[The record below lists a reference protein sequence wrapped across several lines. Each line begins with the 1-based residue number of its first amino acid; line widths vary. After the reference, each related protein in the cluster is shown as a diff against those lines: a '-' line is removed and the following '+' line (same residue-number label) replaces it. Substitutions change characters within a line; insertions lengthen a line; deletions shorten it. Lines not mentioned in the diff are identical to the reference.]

1 MKWYNVP
8 EVKLEV
14 AEIKKSSTFLLLLFI
29 SLILSGCWSKKE
41 LNELAIVVAAGVDKI
56 DDEYE
61 VSVQVVAPGEIS
73 SNKPSSGRS
82 PVVTY
87 HAKGKSVFEAI
98 RRLTT
103 VTPRKAYF
111 AHLQVV
117 VIGEKLATEGIDQ
130 TVDLLARDPETRN
143 DFDVIVSYQS
153 SAKEVLNV
161 LTPIEKI
168 PANKMI
174 NSLGGTEKAWGS
186 TVSVNIEDLVTILGD
201 KEKSAVLSVIEIQG
215 DTQLGMD
222 KVNVE
227 RIKTPTLLKYAGLAI
242 FKQDKLIGLLT
253 EEESRS
259 FNFLNDNIKSTVEVI
274 SCPKEGKLTT
284 EITKSTTKIKGKF
297 KNNTPKINVQID
309 IDQNVGEVECAID
322 LTENKSIAYINKKTA
337 ELIKVQIEEALMTIQ
352 KNYQAD
358 IVGFGE
364 VLYREDYKAWKN
376 IKDDWSSI
384 FPELEIK
391 VEVNVNTSGLGTMTN
406 LKLKE

>member
-1 MKWYNVP
+1 MT
-8 EVKLEV
+8 
-14 AEIKKSSTFLLLLFI
+14 EIKKSLTILLLLLI
-29 SLILSGCWSKKE
+29 SLLLSSCWSKKE
-41 LNELAIVVAAGVDKI
+41 LNELAIVMAAGVDKV

-98 RRLTT
+98 RKLTT
-103 VTPRKAYF
+103 ITPRKAYF

-117 VIGEKLATEGIDQ
+117 VIGEDLATEGIDQ
-130 TVDLLARDPETRN
+130 TVDLLARDPEVRN

-161 LTPIEKI
+161 LTPIEKV
-168 PANKMI
+168 PANKII
-174 NSLGGTEKAWGS
+174 NSLDGSEKAWGS
-186 TVSVNIEDLVTILGD
+186 TLSVNIEDLVNILGN
-201 KEKSAVLSVIEIQG
+201 KEKSAVLSMIEIQG
-215 DTQLGMD
+215 DTQLGID
-222 KVNVE
+222 KANVE
-227 RIKTPTLLKYAGLAI
+227 SIKTSTILKYAGLAI
-242 FKQDKLIGLLT
+242 FKQDKLIGFLT

-274 SCPKEGKLTT
+274 SCPEEGKLTI
-284 EITKSTTKIKGKF
+284 EIKKSTTKIKGKF
-297 KNNTPKINVQID
+297 KNNTPQINVRID

-322 LTENKSIAYINKKTA
+322 LTENKSIEYINKKTA
-337 ELIKVQIEEALMTIQ
+337 ELIKTGIEKTLMTIQ

-358 IVGFGE
+358 IIGFGE
-364 VLYREDYKAWKN
+364 VLHREDYKTWKK
-376 IKDDWSSI
+376 IKDDWSTI

-391 VEVNVNTSGLGTMTN
+391 VDVNVNTTGVGTMTN

>member
-1 MKWYNVP
+1 M
-8 EVKLEV
+8 
-14 AEIKKSSTFLLLLFI
+14 
-29 SLILSGCWSKKE
+29 
-41 LNELAIVVAAGVDKI
+41 AAGVDKV

-61 VSVQVVAPGEIS
+61 VSVQVVAPGEI

-98 RRLTT
+98 RKLTT
-103 VTPRKAYF
+103 ITPRKAYF

-117 VIGEKLATEGIDQ
+117 VIGEDLATEGINQ

-153 SAKEVLNV
+153 SAKEILNV
-161 LTPIEKI
+161 LTPIEKV

-174 NSLGGTEKAWGS
+174 NSLDGSEKAWGS
-186 TVSVNIEDLVTILGD
+186 TLSVNIEDLVHSLSN
-201 KEKSAVLSVIEIQG
+201 KNKSAVLSMIEIQG
-215 DTQLGMD
+215 DTQLGID
-222 KVNVE
+222 KATVE
-227 RIKTPTLLKYAGLAI
+227 RIKTPTILKYAGLAI
-242 FKQDKLIGLLT
+242 FKQDKLIGFLT

-274 SCPKEGKLTT
+274 SCPEEGKLTT
-284 EITKSTTKIKGKF
+284 EIKNSTTKIKGKF
-297 KNNTPKINVQID
+297 KNNTPQINVRID

-322 LTENKSIAYINKKTA
+322 LTEKKSIEYINKKTA
-337 ELIKVQIEEALMTIQ
+337 ELIKTGIEKTLMTIQ
-352 KNYQAD
+352 RNYQAD
-358 IVGFGE
+358 IIGFSE
-364 VLYREDYKAWKN
+364 VLHREDYKTWKK
-376 IKDDWSSI
+376 IKDNWSTI

-391 VEVNVNTSGLGTMTN
+391 VDVNVNTTGVGTMTN